1 MVAHIYCRIS
11 TNRGGSEQYQE
22 DKCVEYCNTNN
33 LEIKSIHK
41 HVQSSR
47 NMQNRKYLE
56 SIIENEMKEG
66 DILIVHSICRF
77 SRNMLGGLDI
87 LNKMENNGIKI
98 YSVDDHIGYDN
109 IHDKFRFRN
118 IMNCAELETDKISH
132 RIKQS
137 YENKRKLNTITYDN
151 QKRQKIQN
159 SFINKSMSIYDNN
172 I

>member
-1 MVAHIYCRIS
+1 MAAHIYCRIS
-11 TNRGGSEQYQE
+11 ISKGGSQQYQI
-22 DKCVEYCNTNN
+22 DKCVEYCNSKKLTIN
-33 LEIKSIHK
+33 SIHK

-47 NMQNRKYLE
+47 NMQNGKYLE
-56 SIIENEMKEG
+56 SIIDNMKEG

-77 SRNMLGGLDI
+77 SRNMIGGLNI
-87 LNKMENNGIKI
+87 LDKLEKKKLKI
-98 YSVDDHIGYDN
+98 YSVDDNIGYDN

-137 YENKRKLNTITYDN
+137 YEKKRKNITISYN
-151 QKRQKIQN
+151 NKKQKTQN
-159 SFINKSMSIYDNN
+159 KFIEQSLSLYNN

>member
-11 TNRGGSEQYQE
+11 TNKGGSQQYQV
-22 DKCVEYCNTNN
+22 DKCIKYCNDNN

-47 NMQNRKYLE
+47 NMQNGKYIE
-56 SIIENEMKEG
+56 SIIDNDMVEG

-77 SRNMLGGLDI
+77 SRNMIGGLQI
-87 LNKMENNGIKI
+87 LDKLDKRRMKI

-118 IMNCAELETDKISH
+118 IMNCAELETDTISH
-132 RIKQS
+132 RVKQS
-137 YENKRKLNTITYDN
+137 YEKKRKLNTITYST
-151 QKRQKIQN
+151 KRQKIQN
-159 SFINKSMSIYDNN
+159 SFIEKSLSIYDN
-172 I
+172 IIY

>member
-11 TNRGGSEQYQE
+11 TNKGGSQQYQV
-22 DKCVEYCNTNN
+22 DKCIEYCNDNN

-47 NMQNRKYLE
+47 NMQNGKYLE
-56 SIIENEMKEG
+56 SIIDTEMKEG

-77 SRNMLGGLDI
+77 SRNMIGGLKI
-87 LNKMENNGIKI
+87 LDKLESKGMRI

-132 RIKQS
+132 RVKQS
-137 YENKRKLNTITYDN
+137 YEKKRKLNTITYTN
-151 QKRQKIQN
+151 KRQKINN
-159 SFINKSMSIYDNN
+159 SFIQTSLSIYNN
-172 I
+172 